1 MDVTVSDVITI
12 YDRFADV
19 PPHQILAQLEL
30 AKTFCNQKAWK
41 ERWRMGVILLTCHFL
56 EREWQQD
63 AVTGGMA
70 ASIAAGSGAS
80 LPSASDDD
88 LKLTAYGS
96 RFLLMREVVPSF
108 GIGF

>member
-1 MDVTVSDVITI
+1 MDVTVSDVITL
-12 YDRFADV
+12 YDSFADV
-19 PPHQILAQLEL
+19 PPHQIAAQIEV

-63 AVTGGMA
+63 AATGSMA
-70 ASIAAGSGAS
+70 ATIASGGSVS
-80 LPSASDDD
+80 LPSATDDD

-96 RFLLMREVVPSF
+96 RFLLMREVVPAF